1 MKIDKNIPV
10 PQRFP
15 FAQMEI
21 NDSFEIPK
29 EVHRQTVS
37 TSANRY
43 AQKTGKK
50 FITRVMPDKTIR
62 CWRVS

>member
-10 PQRFP
+10 PQKFP
-15 FAQMEI
+15 FGQMEV

-29 EVHRQTVS
+29 EVNRQTVS
-37 TSANRY
+37 TAAARY
-43 AQKTGKK
+43 SRKTGKK
-50 FITRVMPDKTIR
+50 FITRVMPDKTFR